1 MCFFHIHFVCWL
13 MSDGAI
19 GDAWEILANVERG
32 YPGSCACRRS
42 RMARRNERR
51 LVLVVLLRLGRA
63 VLGTG
68 GVAAVSPV
76 VTTVVLEK

>member
-1 MCFFHIHFVCWL
+1 

-32 YPGSCACRRS
+32 YPGSCALPPIQDGTS
-42 RMARRNERR
+42 ERAG